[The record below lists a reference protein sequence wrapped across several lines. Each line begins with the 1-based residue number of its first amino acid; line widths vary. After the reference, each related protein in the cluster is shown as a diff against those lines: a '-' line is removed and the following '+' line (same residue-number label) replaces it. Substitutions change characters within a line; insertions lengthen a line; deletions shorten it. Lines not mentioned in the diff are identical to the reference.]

1 MPAVNELPTTQ
12 AVPRKGVI
20 DLAIGHPAPE
30 LLPLDLLRQAARQ
43 ALAGSDASVLQ
54 YGFEQG
60 DGRFRAA
67 LASFLSEQYR
77 CPVGTEELFVSNG
90 VSQALDLICTLFSRP
105 GDHVLVEEPTYFLAL
120 RIFADHGL
128 RVIALPTD
136 GDGLIV
142 EALEEELKRRTP
154 AFLYTVPTFQNPSG
168 TTLSESR
175 REGLAEL
182 AREHGFLVL
191 ADEVYHPLAYR
202 TRPPRPM
209 ACLASE
215 GGVLSLGSFSKIL
228 APGLRLGWVQG
239 ASQPLRRLAQC
250 GMLDSG
256 GGLNPFVSAVVG
268 SALEQ
273 GTIREHLADLIREY
287 GARSQA
293 LAAALRAALP
303 SSVKVSA
310 PLGGFF
316 VWLALP
322 PGRDSA
328 QLLPRALARGVS
340 FVPGIRFSSCGSLQ
354 NFLRL
359 SFSYYHSDLLAEGAR
374 RLGSLL

>member
-20 DLAIGHPAPE
+20 DLAIGHPALE
-30 LLPLDLLRQAARQ
+30 LLPVDLLRRAAGQ
-43 ALAGSDASVLQ
+43 ALAGSDASMLQ

-67 LASFLSEQYR
+67 LASFLSEQYS
-77 CPVGTEELFVSNG
+77 CPVGPEQLFVSNG

-128 RVIALPTD
+128 RVIAVPTD
-136 GDGLIV
+136 EDGLIL
-142 EALEEELKRRTP
+142 EALEEELRRRKP
-154 AFLYTVPTFQNPSG
+154 AFLYTVPTFQNPG
-168 TTLSESR
+168 GMTLSESR
-175 REGLAEL
+175 RERLAEL
-182 AREHGFLVL
+182 ARKHGFLVL

-202 TRPPRPM
+202 SRPPRAM
-209 ACLASE
+209 ACLASD

-239 ASQPLRRLAQC
+239 SPQPLRRLAQC

-268 SALEQ
+268 SVLER
-273 GTIREHLADLIREY
+273 GMIREHLAGLIGEY
-287 GARSQA
+287 GDRSRA
-293 LAAALRAALP
+293 LASALRAALP
-303 SSVKVSA
+303 SGIEVA
-310 PLGGFF
+310 EPHGGFF

-322 PGRDSA
+322 PGQDSA
-328 QLLPRALARGVS
+328 KLLPRALARGVS
-340 FVPGIRFSSCGSLQ
+340 FVPGARFSSRGSLQ

-359 SFSYYHSDLLAEGAR
+359 SFSYYRPDQLAEGAH